1 MRFEF
6 FSLMSMPLDMIQ
18 SLRCQSSGER
28 LSNVFS
34 TGSSAQHRS
43 LSLPPSHSS
52 LLPLLLPL
60 LPLRILLLTASLP
73 IAEPDG

>member
-6 FSLMSMPLDMIQ
+6 FSLMSVPLGMIR

-34 TGSSAQHRS
+34 TGNSAQHRS
-43 LSLPPSHSS
+43 LSLRSS

-73 IAEPDG
+73 TAEPEG